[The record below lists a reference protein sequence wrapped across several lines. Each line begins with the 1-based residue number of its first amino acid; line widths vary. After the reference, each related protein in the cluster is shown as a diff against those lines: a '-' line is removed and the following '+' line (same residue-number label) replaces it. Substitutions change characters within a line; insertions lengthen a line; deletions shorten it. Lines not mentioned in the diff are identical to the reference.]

1 MTVTEGCAGPPIPY
15 IHVLPR
21 AAPSKT
27 PLFSRRPACER
38 RQHNIANE
46 GPKHTE
52 PVPDTPRRI
61 ICQVVLGVDK
71 AKPGLTRQSNQLDV
85 QGIYNACTIGL
96 MLGWPHDG
104 RFT

>member
-1 MTVTEGCAGPPIPY
+1 MRTLEQGCAGPPIPY
-15 IHVLPR
+15 IHVLPK

-46 GPKHTE
+46 GPKHAE
-52 PVPDTPRRI
+52 PVPDTSRWI

-71 AKPGLTRQSNQLDV
+71 ANPRVALPSHHSYVEVKQDT
-85 QGIYNACTIGL
+85 C
-96 MLGWPHDG
+96 
-104 RFT
+104 